1 MDASERCELHSI
13 GDINRAEQQVSELD
27 ETDRTKEKFRMMRIH
42 GAPSQTHV
50 ASYASL
56 KRPIRSR

>member
-1 MDASERCELHSI
+1 
-13 GDINRAEQQVSELD
+13 
-27 ETDRTKEKFRMMRIH
+27 MMRIH